1 MLDLCNRLLGRRHVR
16 VRRGLSLSL
25 LRRGGG
31 GKEKAM
37 ADARPAPWRAPRR
50 RRGSF
55 IADSRRRTAPVEPP
69 MLASVMVAPSGPVT
83 VGVLAWPRCVAT
95 LLDAFAG
102 MMRVTMCAILGL
114 VRVLVVAWRG
124 GARVVGLLRILLPH
138 LHATASSR

>member
-1 MLDLCNRLLGRRHVR
+1 MDSSDEGMCEFNEGY
-16 VRRGLSLSL
+16 LSPSFDAAA
-25 LRRGGG
+25 G
-31 GKEKAM
+31 GKKRRWPQTI
-37 ADARPAPWRAPRR
+37 ARRLGAPPRR
-50 RRGSF
+50 RRVSF
-55 IADSRRRTAPVEPP
+55 VADSRRRAAPVELPNHSLSRGCP
-69 MLASVMVAPSGPVT
+69 PVT

-95 LLDAFAG
+95 FLDAFAG